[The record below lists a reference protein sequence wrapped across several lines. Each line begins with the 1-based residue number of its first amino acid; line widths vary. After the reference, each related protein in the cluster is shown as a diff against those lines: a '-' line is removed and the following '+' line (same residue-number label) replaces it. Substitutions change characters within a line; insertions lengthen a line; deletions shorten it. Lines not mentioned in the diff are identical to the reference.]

1 MKRSFI
7 ILTVFLVAVISVWF
21 LSAEN
26 ENKENVWRIRIH
38 NSESAKTSMYSPVSL
53 TLEDLKKSKFCPD
66 GKCPEEFNY
75 CIISYIGAIEGDR
88 LGSKGFCDLEMD
100 DFSIESRFKWSG
112 KIKYS
117 KFVELMTHE
126 LPKKGMRSHK
136 LHLLILSKSPTPSKE
151 EIIGP
156 FLYVRKDMYDL
167 M

>member
-1 MKRSFI
+1 LKKSFI
-7 ILTVFLVAVISVWF
+7 ILTVFLFTVISVWF

-26 ENKENVWRIRIH
+26 ENKKEDIWRIRIH
-38 NSESAKTSMYSPVSL
+38 NNKSAKTSIYSPVSL

-75 CIISYIGAIEGDR
+75 CFLTIHAIEDDR
-88 LGSKGFCDLEMD
+88 LGQMGFCDLGTD
-100 DFSIESRFKWSG
+100 DFSLESRFKWSG

>member
-1 MKRSFI
+1 MKKS
-7 ILTVFLVAVISVWF
+7 LVFLSVFFIAVISVWF

-38 NSESAKTSMYSPVSL
+38 NNKSARTSIYSPVSL

-75 CIISYIGAIEGDR
+75 CLFNFPKFEQGM
-88 LGSKGFCDLEMD
+88 LGEKGFCDLEMD